1 MAAAL
6 GETTDPKELIPG
18 DVEKLGEL
26 TTALTNW
33 SDKFDGI
40 GDGLQGLRIPGWT
53 GKASDAFWP
62 TLSTEKTNW
71 YLASDAMSGAA
82 KAVTSYSSM
91 LSWAQQQAATA
102 IAQWESGQ
110 RDSAEEVLKTARQQ
124 LQHESEA
131 LAKKLDNLA
140 GGSSDSPSWLA
151 EARDWVDAKQW
162 ADEHG
167 VGKTTQ
173 THWKWENERWRP
185 RGEDGQWRTDKEWGK
200 DENGNWYIRDKA
212 PGPEDGDPAD
222 PATGKK
228 ADVNI
233 KLAEW
238 SGKASAWSA
247 GTPPGETTVG
257 GATLKGTAGV
267 SALGVDGSATASV
280 TNGRVQAGVS
290 GSAYLAQASA
300 NGSVQYG
307 IAGAQAEAKAFAGA
321 EASANLSAGKDG
333 LHAGAEAFA
342 GAKATGS
349 VSADVGGVGAGV
361 GGEAWAGAGAS
372 ASADLGMKDG
382 KFTIGGEAGIGL
394 GIGGKVSVDITIDPG
409 KMIDSAGDAA
419 DAVGDAWD
427 STVGSWF

>member
-33 SDKFDGI
+33 SDKLDGI
-40 GDGLQGLRIPGWT
+40 GDGLGGLRIPGWT

-62 TLSTEKTNW
+62 TLSKEKTNW

-102 IAQWESGQ
+102 IAQWEGGQ
-110 RDSAEEVLKTARQQ
+110 HDSAESVLKGARQQ
-124 LQHESEA
+124 LQHEAEM
-131 LAKKLDNLA
+131 LGKKLDDLA
-140 GGSSDSPSWLA
+140 GGASDSPGWLA

-162 ADEHG
+162 TDEHG
-167 VGKTTQ
+167 VGKSTQ
-173 THWKWENERWRP
+173 SHLLWENERWRP
-185 RGEDGQWRTDKEWGK
+185 RGEDGHWRTDKEWGK

-212 PGPEDGDPAD
+212 AQPADGDPAD
-222 PATGKK
+222 PATGRKT
-228 ADVNI
+228 DVNI
-233 KLAEW
+233 KLAEF
-238 SGKASAWSA
+238 SGGASAWSA
-247 GTPPGETTVG
+247 GASGETTAG
-257 GATLKGTAGV
+257 GTTLKGAAGV
-267 SALGVDGSATASV
+267 SALGVDGSAAASV
-280 TNGRVQAGVS
+280 TNGRLQAGVS
-290 GSAYLAQASA
+290 GSAYLAQATAS
-300 NGSVQYG
+300 GKVEYG
-307 IAGAQAEAKAFAGA
+307 IAAAQAEGKAFAGA

-349 VSADVGGVGAGV
+349 VSADVGGIGAGV
-361 GGEAWAGAGAS
+361 GGEAWAGVGAAGH
-372 ASADLGMKDG
+372 ADIGMKDG
-382 KFTIGGEAGIGL
+382 KFTIGGDVGVGL
-394 GIGGKVSVDITIDPG
+394 GVGGKVSVDVTIDPG
-409 KMIDSAGDAA
+409 KMVDSAGDAA

>member
-6 GETTDPKELIPG
+6 GETSDPKELIPG
-18 DVEKLGEL
+18 DVEKLGDLATDL
-26 TTALTNW
+26 TTW
-33 SDKFDGI
+33 SVKFDGI
-40 GDGLQGLRIPGWT
+40 GDGLRGLRIPGWT

-82 KAVTSYSSM
+82 TAVTSYSSM
-91 LSWAQQQAATA
+91 LSWAQQQASTA

-110 RDSAEEVLKTARQQ
+110 HDAAAEVLKTARQH
-124 LQHESEA
+124 LQHEAET
-131 LAKKLDNLA
+131 LAKKLDDLA

-151 EARDWVDAKQW
+151 DARDWVDAKQW
-162 ADEHG
+162 TDEHG

-173 THWKWENERWRP
+173 THTKWETERWRP
-185 RGEDGQWRTDKEWGK
+185 RGEDGQWRTEKQWGK
-200 DENGNWYIRDKA
+200 DENGNWFIRDKA
-212 PGPEDGDPAD
+212 AGPEDGDPTD

-238 SGKASAWSA
+238 SGNASAWSA
-247 GTPPGETTVG
+247 GDSGEKTVG
-257 GATLKGTAGV
+257 GATLKGGVGV
-267 SALGVDGSATASV
+267 SALGVDGSATASIA
-280 TNGRVQAGVS
+280 NGRLQAGVS

-361 GGEAWAGAGAS
+361 SGEAWAGAGAS

-382 KFTIGGEAGIGL
+382 KFTIGGEAGVGL
-394 GIGGKVSVDITIDPG
+394 GIGGKVSFDVTIDPG
-409 KMIDSAGDAA
+409 KMIDSADDAA